1 MEKIKQS
8 QNRQFRA
15 IYEQLNEVRGSGGGG
30 AGAVGGSGWVWDMLL
45 NVFTWFVTGLAFVSQ
60 PFTYL
65 LSGRLGGWWGARQWQ
80 RWWEGQASGACA
92 QN

>member
-15 IYEQLNEVRGSGGGG
+15 IYEQLNEVRGGSGGGSG
-30 AGAVGGSGWVWDMLL
+30 GFGSSGSGGGSGWVWDVLL
-45 NVFTWFVTGLAFVSQ
+45 NVLTWFVTGLAFVSQ

-65 LSGRLGGWWGARQWQ
+65 LSGRLGGWWGASS
-80 RWWEGQASGACA
+80 SG
-92 QN
+92 